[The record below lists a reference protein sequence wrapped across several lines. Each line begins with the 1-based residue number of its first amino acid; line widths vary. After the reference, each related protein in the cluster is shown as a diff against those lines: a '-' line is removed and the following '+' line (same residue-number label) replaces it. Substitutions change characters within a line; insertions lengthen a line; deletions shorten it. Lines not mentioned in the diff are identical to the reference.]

1 MQSLDTLRLSRFDV
15 IFIAFNQHGKSVK
28 CHFHTSALNELDAT
42 FIFGQNNP
50 GKDYVVFEIVP
61 VN

>member
-15 IFIAFNQHGKSVK
+15 IFISLNQHGKSVK
-28 CHFHTSALNELDAT
+28 CHFHTTALNELDAA
-42 FIFGQNNP
+42 FIFGQNNQ
-50 GKDYVVFEIVP
+50 GKYYVVFEVVP